1 MKESAS
7 HFIARIF
14 DYVLILVACLISSV
28 LFTER
33 LEVAQSTS
41 RVIEAGWE
49 FRAVSSTDRADLNE
63 WHPADRKSVV

>member
-14 DYVLILVACLISSV
+14 DYVLILVPCLISSV

-33 LEVAQSTS
+33 LEAAQSTS
-41 RVIEAGWE
+41 RVIEAG
-49 FRAVSSTDRADLNE
+49 
-63 WHPADRKSVV
+63 